1 MELSPGGTQKTGAR
15 AAAPLEAARG
25 ALMAA
30 HAAAGLAVADG
41 RRSAARFLRATEG
54 LLRTAVAELHVPPGA
69 PSPAG
74 ATASAEATRR
84 RRRPHGRG
92 GAGAGVAQEQ
102 PDALMLTEMGTVVG
116 SDGAAAAAE
125 AAADVQSMLEA
136 RAEVKGKGTGK
147 GGELGDKNKHDH
159 LEVWQLR
166 KLVIRLRE
174 CAGLPRPASEVPFD
188 HGVLVAMAAE
198 LEELAAVSDGTR
210 GGGSGAGDGGMAPDG
225 ADVGFPGWAQL
236 EGSLERGS
244 TRLAS
249 RMGAL
254 GGLEHRSTRCH
265 PEFSGQFRDAV
276 RTNLSPR
283 RDWEESR
290 ARFRE
295 LDKAQADL
303 RRERKKCED
312 AIEASRRHNLARQ
325 RAEERL
331 RQARRA
337 LAAAT
342 AGDDPAPEW
351 LQQLVLVLSQD
362 LDDEADALPFSAMSS
377 EAVNMPISDR
387 VDAFA
392 VSASTPEE
400 FFDLGQQVLL
410 EAGGTSAPESRRD
423 SIASDATP
431 ELPPD
436 LQGKFY
442 QAATA
447 GSSVATSAACA
458 GEEPPLEEPAP
469 EPLELDVQPWRAT
482 TMRSP
487 SALAEG
493 HYESLMAAAGRSP
506 AWQPDSDACQCCKG
520 RRRAPFSALALRS
533 AAALASALAR
543 EPGSHGRS
551 CRDLPLPT
559 LPAWTT
565 GSG

>member
-1 MELSPGGTQKTGAR
+1 LAQAQQRLSSPSWPHAPAGQGAMPSGPSC
-15 AAAPLEAARG
+15 ALLPLEATRQQVEA
-25 ALMAA
+25 M
-30 HAAAGLAVADG
+30 
-41 RRSAARFLRATEG
+41 
-54 LLRTAVAELHVPPGA
+54 LLQAKVLET
-69 PSPAG
+69 SPN
-74 ATASAEATRR
+74 S
-84 RRRPHGRG
+84 
-92 GAGAGVAQEQ
+92 
-102 PDALMLTEMGTVVG
+102 
-116 SDGAAAAAE
+116 
-125 AAADVQSMLEA
+125 
-136 RAEVKGKGTGK
+136 
-147 GGELGDKNKHDH
+147 
-159 LEVWQLR
+159 
-166 KLVIRLRE
+166 
-174 CAGLPRPASEVPFD
+174 
-188 HGVLVAMAAE
+188 
-198 LEELAAVSDGTR
+198 LAATQQQSK
-210 GGGSGAGDGGMAPDG
+210 
-225 ADVGFPGWAQL
+225 
-236 EGSLERGS
+236 
-244 TRLAS
+244 
-249 RMGAL
+249 
-254 GGLEHRSTRCH
+254 
-265 PEFSGQFRDAV
+265 
-276 RTNLSPR
+276 
-283 RDWEESR
+283 ESR

-520 RRRAPFSALALRS
+520 RFTLVTRRHHCRQCGRCICARCSPFRVYMESPLAGGRRQPG
-533 AAALASALAR
+533 ATQKGGVYRACTGCCGPDAEEAS
-543 EPGSHGRS
+543 EP
-551 CRDLPLPT
+551 
-559 LPAWTT
+559 TT
-565 GSG
+565 PP